1 MSHYEFLT
9 IMLNAIIDKDT
20 GVSIKYRKLIKNS
33 KHRPV
38 WVKLFSNNIGW
49 LAQVFGGSVDVTG
62 KLY

>member
-1 MSHYEFLT
+1 
-9 IMLNAIIDKDT
+9 MLNAIIDKDT

-38 WVKLFSNNIGW
+38 WVKLFSKNIGW